1 MIHLCSS
8 PFGGF
13 LGFWDKGNSPVCEAH
28 SCKSP
33 ANSPQPSSLS
43 LQPHWSP
50 CLLQLP
56 WTDIFISFLFI
67 SQFSILPFCNSGM
80 LQKVMLGSKQAKP
93 SCYPH
98 HKVSPF
104 QSSPVLRDFG
114 LSLYP
119 QPLHFQILAFSR
131 VRQCHLKPPS
141 TCCPAPNFSAL
152 YISLG
157 TELGENEHPWEWEKA
172 VNTHRVS

>member
-1 MIHLCSS
+1 MR
-8 PFGGF
+8 G
-13 LGFWDKGNSPVCEAH
+13 
-28 SCKSP
+28 
-33 ANSPQPSSLS
+33 
-43 LQPHWSP
+43 
-50 CLLQLP
+50 
-56 WTDIFISFLFI
+56 SFLQIPGQLSTALLSFPPATLVSMPPAVTMDRYFHFFFVHFPI
-67 SQFSILPFCNSGM
+67 FNIVFCNSGM

-98 HKVSPF
+98 HDVSPF
-104 QSSPVLRDFG
+104 QSSPPMLRDFG

-119 QPLHFQILAFSR
+119 QPLHFQILALSR
-131 VRQCHLKPPS
+131 VRQWHLKPPS
-141 TCCPAPNFSAL
+141 TCCPAPHFSAL